1 MIPANLAR
9 KEFKRLTTSG
19 ERVNVSGAVGICNHS
34 SLLERVDQKSD
45 GVMKDVL
52 GKLSGA
58 VGICNPQSAV
68 SVKIEPKV

>member
-1 MIPANLAR
+1 V
-9 KEFKRLTTSG
+9 LTFAISH
-19 ERVNVSGAVGICNHS
+19 HS